1 MHLPSWVDEEYVAQ
15 LTSEVAVRR
24 YVRGRGTV
32 REYVKTRE
40 RNEALD
46 LEVYSLAALYM
57 LGEHARKKLAEK
69 AAALTAANPP
79 IVGEEAERRAK
90 AVDDEND
97 LLPNTRAPRRPPWRR
112 PRLPSHLGRG
122 WAAAWRD

>member
-1 MHLPSWVDEEYVAQ
+1 VLDEEYVAQ

-32 REYVKTRE
+32 REYVKTLE

-57 LGEHARKKLAEK
+57 LGE
-69 AAALTAANPP
+69 
-79 IVGEEAERRAK
+79 
-90 AVDDEND
+90 
-97 LLPNTRAPRRPPWRR
+97 NTRGK
-112 PRLPSHLGRG
+112 S
-122 WAAAWRD
+122 